1 MNKTYKKLLVLI
13 ELVVTIIFGYMAI
26 ALSFSSLLTNF
37 ILIVIAL
44 YIFLQA
50 LGNVDELN
58 GYNTG
63 IPDKKQSTSTRISDD
78 NDENSAGLPDEKS

>member
-13 ELVVTIIFGYMAI
+13 ELIVTIIFGYMAI

-63 IPDKKQSTSTRISDD
+63 IPDKKQSPSTRIPDD

>member
-1 MNKTYKKLLVLI
+1 MDKTSKKLLVLI
-13 ELVVTIIFGYMAI
+13 ELIVTVIVGYMAI

-63 IPDKKQSTSTRISDD
+63 IPDKNKQTRIPDD

>member
-13 ELVVTIIFGYMAI
+13 ELIVTVFFGYMAI

-63 IPDKKQSTSTRISDD
+63 IPDKNQNPLTRIPDD

>member
-1 MNKTYKKLLVLI
+1 MNKTSKKLLVLI
-13 ELVVTIIFGYMAI
+13 ELIVTVIVGYMAI
-26 ALSFSSLLTNF
+26 AVSFSSLLTNF
-37 ILIVIAL
+37 ILIITAL

-63 IPDKKQSTSTRISDD
+63 IPNKKQSLSTRIPDD
-78 NDENSAGLPDEKS
+78 NDENFAGLPDEKS

>member
-13 ELVVTIIFGYMAI
+13 ELVVTAFLGYMAI
-26 ALSFSSLLTNF
+26 AVSFSSLLTNF
-37 ILIVIAL
+37 ILIIIAL

-63 IPDKKQSTSTRISDD
+63 ILDKNKQTRIPDD
-78 NDENSAGLPDEKS
+78 NDDDSSAGLPDKMS